1 MGFATKSP
9 CLSARPWA
17 DLVAIRRLERAVAA
31 FLKYLEAER
40 NASPHT
46 VRSYGTDLHAFS
58 VYVEEHVG
66 PEASPSKVDHF
77 LIRSYL
83 SQLHHRGLSKTSAS
97 RKLASLRSFFRY
109 LCREGILERN
119 PARALLS
126 PRVEKRLPTYV
137 EAADMGQ
144 FVEVTDD
151 TDAGLRAHA
160 VLELLYGT
168 GIRCSELVAL
178 DLPEVDFSGR
188 LIRVLGKGRKERVVP
203 FGTAAQRALDAYLR
217 VRRATRPRSD
227 ALFVNRNG
235 GRLTD
240 RSVRRLVSRRLK
252 SLALNQKISPHTLRH
267 AFATHLLERGAD
279 LRSIQELLGHASLST
294 TQRYTHVSARQMLE
308 IYKKAHPR
316 A

>member
-1 MGFATKSP
+1 M
-9 CLSARPWA
+9 
-17 DLVAIRRLERAVAA
+17 AIRRLERAVAA
-31 FLKYLEAER
+31 FLKHLEAER

-46 VRSYGTDLHAFS
+46 VRSYGTDLRAFS
-58 VYVEEHVG
+58 VYVEEALG
-66 PEASPSKVDHF
+66 PETSPSKVDHL

-83 SQLHHRGLSKTSAS
+83 SQLHHKGLSKTSAS
-97 RKLASLRSFFRY
+97 RKLATLRSFFRY

-126 PRVEKRLPTYV
+126 PRVDRRLPTYV
-137 EAADMGQ
+137 EAADVGQ

-178 DLPEVDFSGR
+178 DLAEVDLTGR

-203 FGTAAQRALDAYLR
+203 FGTSAQRALEAYLQAR
-217 VRRATRPRSD
+217 HAARPRTD
-227 ALFVNRNG
+227 ALFVNRGG

-252 SLALNQKISPHTLRH
+252 SLALTQKISPHTLRH